1 MMDEPLKSLEPS
13 VGQPVRKRLRLR
25 DEFVLAL
32 LPTAT
37 VLLVFLMVESF
48 VRQRFLFASLAASAF
63 LVFTNRL

>member
-1 MMDEPLKSLEPS
+1 MDEALKSLEP
-13 VGQPVRKRLRLR
+13 GGAQPVRKRLTLR